1 MAASNELAKVC
12 GPLSL
17 YYSDSH
23 NDQLQSQIV
32 TYDTRFRSNF
42 QNMGAGS
49 SIIQVPVDGGLSRC
63 CLVFG
68 WNAGGLSGLGA
79 NDLLPLGWGYQAVE
93 SLTWRVAGSSEYR
106 LTGAQLLA
114 KNLRLASNSGTKQAI
129 YNLGGSEVLGST
141 AKPQF
146 AFIPLPLWTMPDNGG
161 FANPIN
167 GDLLAQQ
174 VQIRVQMRAPSE
186 YMYSPVVGP
195 ASTAVTGAVSPPEK
209 LDVGYFQAEFLRLV
223 DRAQSIAPKVQEDT
237 YVSPLACDFDQSELS
252 QVLLANSSSQQLT
265 FSGLIFGQTKMIQ
278 VFLTSNDPDD
288 AANSSVFYK
297 PLAVTMSYAGTVYA
311 SYENNSSAIWNVMD
325 GTAPSSV
332 SGNNRVVA
340 AGAWVTTPSVI
351 STLSEYVNLPLSQP
365 ISNDHSTEIQVNGMN
380 ISNGSVTLSIVSPDP
395 TKEFTVHLVPV
406 LRAALSYSRGSS
418 NILIG

>member
-1 MAASNELAKVC
+1 MAASNELAKVS
-12 GPLSL
+12 GPISL

-23 NDQLQSQIV
+23 NDQLQSQNV
-32 TYDTRFRSNF
+32 TYDTRFRSGF
-42 QNMGAGS
+42 QTLGAGQ
-49 SIIQVPVDGGLSRC
+49 QVVQIPVDGGLSRC

-68 WNAGGLSGLGA
+68 WDAGALSGLGEF
-79 NDLLPLGWGYQAVE
+79 DLIPKAFGYQAIE
-93 SLTWRVAGSSEYR
+93 SITWRVAGSSEYR

-129 YNLGGSEVLGST
+129 YDLAGSEQLGPTDAASY
-141 AKPQF
+141 

-174 VQIRVQMRAPSE
+174 VQIRVQMRAPSA
-186 YMYSPVVGP
+186 YMFSPG
-195 ASTAVTGAVSPPEK
+195 AGTAVVAAVSPPAAYS
-209 LDVGYFQAEFLRLV
+209 VGYFQAEFLRLV

-252 QVLLANSSSQQLT
+252 LPLPAGSAANTPLT
-265 FSGLIFGQTKMIQ
+265 FSGLIFGQTKMVQ

-288 AANSSVFYK
+288 AANGSVYAA
-297 PLAVTMSYAGTVYA
+297 PLSVQMTYAGTVYA
-311 SYENNSSAIWNVMD
+311 SYDNFSSRIWNVMD
-325 GTAPSSV
+325 GNAPSAV

-340 AGAWVTTPSVI
+340 AGAWVTTPAVV

-365 ISNDHSTEIQVNGMN
+365 ISNDHATEIQVHGMN
-380 ISNGSVTLSIVSPDP
+380 VSNGSITLNITAPDT
-395 TKEFTVHLVPV
+395 TKAYTVHVVPV
-406 LRAALSYSRGSS
+406 LRGALSYSRGSC
-418 NILIG
+418 NILVG

>member
-1 MAASNELAKVC
+1 MAASNELAKVS
-12 GPLSL
+12 GPISL

-23 NDQLQSQIV
+23 NDQLQSQNV

-42 QNMGAGS
+42 QNMGAGQS
-49 SIIQVPVDGGLSRC
+49 VVQIPVDGGLSRC

-68 WNAGGLSGLGA
+68 WNAGGLSGLGD
-79 NDLLPLGWGYQAVE
+79 NDLVPLAWGYQAIE
-93 SLTWRVAGSSEYR
+93 SITWRVAGSSEYR

-114 KNLRLASNSGTKQAI
+114 KNLRLASNAGTKQAI
-129 YNLGGSEVLGST
+129 YTLGGSEVLGST
-141 AKPQF
+141 ALPQY

-174 VQIRVQMRAPSE
+174 VQIRVQMRAPSDF
-186 YMYSPVVGP
+186 MYSPG
-195 ASTAVTGAVSPPEK
+195 AGTAVTSAVSPPTQYQ
-209 LDVGYFQAEFLRLV
+209 VGYFQAEFLRLV

-252 QVLLANSSSQQLT
+252 QKLAASANQQQLT

-278 VFLTSNDPDD
+278 VFLTSDDPAD
-288 AANSSVFYK
+288 AANASVFYA
-297 PLAVTMSYAGTVYA
+297 PLSVSMTYAGTVYA
-311 SYENNSSAIWNVMD
+311 SYENFSSRIWNVMD
-325 GTAPSSV
+325 GNAPSSV
-332 SGNNRVVA
+332 SGNNRTVA
-340 AGAWVTTPSVI
+340 AGAWVTDPASL

-365 ISNDHSTEIQVNGMN
+365 ISNDHATEIQVHGMN
-380 ISNGSVTLSIVSPDP
+380 ISNGSITLNIVSPNP
-395 TKEFTVHLVPV
+395 AKVYTVHIVPV
-406 LRAALSYSRGSS
+406 LRGALSYSRGSA